1 MPTDD
6 ARPTLSQDDMRLA
19 RNRWLVVRQFDEYEA
34 VLTVRG
40 GELFA
45 QIRTKSSQNPGGI
58 FEEMRL
64 GDGAW

>member
-1 MPTDD
+1 
-6 ARPTLSQDDMRLA
+6 MRLA